1 MPVRIGRVEEMSEEE
16 FGRLR
21 RAKRAR
27 AANPQ
32 LEELLD
38 RVASGQPLRVPLEPG
53 QNARGLR
60 VAIARA
66 ASRRGL
72 KVETVEGEGF
82 VAVRRADWSSRDK
95 PRRQPAADGRRTRG
109 RPARGGDEAAP
120 DAAGLSET
128 ME

>member
-1 MPVRIGRVEEMSEEE
+1 VPVRIGQVEEMSAEE
-16 FGRLR
+16 FAGLR
-21 RAKRAR
+21 RAQRAR

-32 LEELLD
+32 MEELLD
-38 RVASGQPLRVPLEPG
+38 RVEAGQPLRVPLEQG
-53 QNARGLR
+53 QSARGLR

-82 VAVRRADWSSRDK
+82 VAVRRAEQPSREQ
-95 PRRQPAADGRRTRG
+95 PRRQPAADGRRQRG
-109 RPARGGDEAAP
+109 RPRRRGDETAP
-120 DAAGLSET
+120 DMTGLSET